1 MTGGEGPLPT
11 AKRATCSHSAPGKGT
26 GGGEEP
32 CPGKVH
38 SPVAALPVA
47 SLVDRR
53 AEGTLSKFRVNP
65 RHLSQVLEIQVNCQS
80 ASSRSRERAP
90 GVRVGVEE
98 IQARLALRP
107 RQTSPWGAP
116 VIRLSQPGYVI

>member
-1 MTGGEGPLPT
+1 MTGGEGPFPT
-11 AKRATCSHSAPGKGT
+11 AKLATCSHSAPGKGT

-32 CPGKVH
+32 CPGKVR
-38 SPVAALPVA
+38 SPVA

-53 AEGTLSKFRVNP
+53 AERTLSEFRVNP

-80 ASSRSRERAP
+80 ASSSSRERAP
-90 GVRVGVEE
+90 GARVGVGE

-107 RQTSPWGAP
+107 RQTSRG
-116 VIRLSQPGYVI
+116 LLL